1 MSSILDTYAR
11 KNISFKKGEGSFLYT
26 ENGDK
31 YLDWVAGIATN
42 ILGHCHP
49 HVVKAIQDQS
59 KKLIH
64 VSNAFIIKEAE
75 SLAKRLT
82 DNTFADK
89 VFFCNSGTES
99 VEGSIK
105 IVRKYFHTIGKPK
118 KNRII
123 SFSGAFHGRTLAA
136 LFLANN
142 KSHTEG
148 FGPKVEG
155 FDQVPFG
162 DHEALKKA
170 INKNTAAIICEP
182 IQGEGGVKVVPDYC
196 LKGLREICDE
206 HEILLVFDCVQTVF
220 RTGTLLGFENSGI
233 SPHICCVAKGL
244 GNGLPIGAILLTK
257 EVSKGMLH
265 GSHGSTFGNNPLV
278 CAAAHAVFDIILAK
292 GFFEEIEVKGEYF
305 DKELKKLKNSF
316 PKIIEEV
323 RGINF
328 IKGLKLKV
336 DNNDFMSKLMKYK
349 LLVVK
354 ASENCIRLFPS
365 LLSTTK
371 ELDMGL
377 KIIKKVCEE
386 YKKS

>member
-11 KNISFKKGEGSFLYT
+11 KPISFTKGKGSYLYT
-26 ENGDK
+26 EKGDK
-31 YLDWVAGIATN
+31 YVDWVAGISAN

-89 VFFCNSGTES
+89 VFFCNSGAES

-105 IVRKYFHTIGKPK
+105 IVRKYFHKIGKPE

-148 FGPKVEG
+148 FGPKVDG
-155 FDQVPFG
+155 FDQVAFA
-162 DHEALKKA
+162 DHEGLKKA
-170 INKNTAAIICEP
+170 INKNTAAIIAEP
-182 IQGEGGVKVVPDYC
+182 LQGEGGVKILPDYC
-196 LKGLREICDE
+196 LKGLREICDKNR
-206 HEILLVFDCVQTVF
+206 ILLVLDCVQTSF
-220 RTGTLLGFENSGI
+220 RTGTLLGFEYSDI
-233 SPHICCVAKGL
+233 SPDICCVAKGF
-244 GNGLPIGAILLTK
+244 GNGFPIGAILLTN
-257 EVSKGMLH
+257 EVSKGMSQ
-265 GSHGSTFGNNPLV
+265 GSHGSTFGNNLLA
-278 CAAAHAVFDIILAK
+278 CAAAHAVLDIVLAK
-292 GFFEEIEVKGEYF
+292 GFFEEVKTKGEYF
-305 DKELKKLKNSF
+305 DKELKKLKSSF

-336 DNNDFMSKLMKYK
+336 DNNNFMSKLMERK

-365 LLSTTK
+365 LLSTTE

-377 KIIKKVCEE
+377 EIVKKVCEE
-386 YKKS
+386 YRD

>member
-11 KNISFKKGEGSFLYT
+11 KPISFIRGEGSFLFT
-26 ENGDK
+26 EKEEK
-31 YLDWVAGIATN
+31 YLDWIAGIATN

-49 HVVKAIQDQS
+49 HMVKAIQDQS

-64 VSNAFIIKEAE
+64 VSNAVIINEAE
-75 SLAKRLT
+75 SLAKRIT

-89 VFFCNSGTES
+89 VFFCSSGTES
-99 VEGSIK
+99 IEGAIK
-105 IVRKYFHTIGKPK
+105 IVRRYFHTIGKPE
-118 KNRII
+118 KNKIL
-123 SFSGAFHGRTLAA
+123 SMSGAFHGRTIAA

-148 FGPKVEG
+148 FGPSPEG
-155 FDQVPFG
+155 FGQVPFG

-206 HEILLVFDCVQTVF
+206 HGILLILDCVQTSF

-233 SPHICCVAKGL
+233 SPDLCCVAKGF
-244 GNGLPIGAILLTK
+244 GNGFPIGAILLTN
-257 EVSKGMLH
+257 EVAKGMTH
-265 GSHGSTFGNNPLV
+265 GSHGSTFGNNLLA
-278 CAAAHAVFDIILAK
+278 CAAAHAVLDVVLAK
-292 GFFEEIEVKGEYF
+292 GFFKEVKTKGEYF
-305 DKELKKLKNSF
+305 DKELKKLKDSF
-316 PKIIEEV
+316 PNIIEEV

-336 DNNDFMSKLMKYK
+336 DTNDFMSKLMKNK

-354 ASENCIRLFPS
+354 AAENCIRLFPS
-365 LLSTTK
+365 LLSTTD
-371 ELDMGL
+371 ELDMGI
-377 KIIKKVCEE
+377 KIIKKTCEE
-386 YKKS
+386 IS

>member
-1 MSSILDTYAR
+1 MSSVLDTYAR
-11 KNISFKKGEGSFLYT
+11 KPISFNRGKGSYLYA
-26 ENGDK
+26 ENGEK

-42 ILGHCHP
+42 ILGHCHS

-89 VFFCNSGTES
+89 VFFCNSGAES
-99 VEGSIK
+99 VEGAIK
-105 IVRKYFHTIGKPK
+105 IVRKYFHTIGKLE

-123 SFSGAFHGRTLAA
+123 AMSGAFHGRTLAA

-148 FGPKVEG
+148 FGPKVDG
-155 FDQVPFG
+155 FDQVAFG

-170 INKNTAAIICEP
+170 INKNTAAIIAEP
-182 IQGEGGVKVVPDYC
+182 IQGEGGIKTLPDYC

-206 HEILLVFDCVQTVF
+206 YGILLVFDCVQTSF

-233 SPHICCVAKGL
+233 SADLCCVAKGF
-244 GNGLPIGAILLTK
+244 GNGFPIGAILLTN
-257 EVSKGMLH
+257 EVAKVMKH
-265 GSHGSTFGNNPLV
+265 GSHGSTFGNNLLA
-278 CAAAHAVFDIILAK
+278 CAAVHAVLDIVLAK
-292 GFFEEIEVKGEYF
+292 GFFEEVKTKGEYF
-305 DKELKKLKNSF
+305 DKELKKLKDEF

-336 DNNDFMSKLMKYK
+336 DNNDFMSKLMKHK

-365 LLSTTK
+365 LLSTTD
-371 ELDMGL
+371 ELDIGI
-377 KIIKKVCEE
+377 KIIKKTCEE
-386 YKKS
+386 MN

>member
-11 KNISFKKGEGSFLYT
+11 KPISFIRGEGSFLYT
-26 ENGDK
+26 EKEEK
-31 YLDWVAGIATN
+31 YLDWIAGIATN

-59 KKLIH
+59 NKLIH
-64 VSNAFIIKEAE
+64 VSNAVIIKEAE
-75 SLAKRLT
+75 SLAKRIT

-89 VFFCNSGTES
+89 VFFCNSGAES
-99 VEGSIK
+99 VEGAIK
-105 IVRKYFHTIGKPK
+105 IVRRYFHTIGKPE
-118 KNRII
+118 KNRLV

-148 FGPKVEG
+148 FGPKVDG

-182 IQGEGGVKVVPDYC
+182 VQGEGGVKVVPDYC

-206 HEILLVFDCVQTVF
+206 HVVLLVFDSIQVSF
-220 RTGTLLGFENSGI
+220 RAGTLLGFENSGI
-233 SPHICCVAKGL
+233 SPDICCVAKGF
-244 GNGLPIGAILLTK
+244 GNGFPIGAILLTN
-257 EVSKGMLH
+257 EVAKGMTH
-265 GSHGSTFGNNPLV
+265 GSHGSTFGNNLLA
-278 CAAAHAVFDIILAK
+278 CAAAHAVLDIVLAT
-292 GFFEEIEVKGEYF
+292 GFFEEVKTKGKYF
-305 DKELKKLKNSF
+305 DNELKKLKDSF
-316 PKIIEEV
+316 PNIIEEV

-336 DNNDFMSKLMKYK
+336 DIGDFMSKLMKNK

-354 ASENCIRLFPS
+354 AAENCIRLFPS
-365 LLSTTK
+365 LLSTTD
-371 ELDMGL
+371 ELDMGI
-377 KIIKKVCEE
+377 KIIKKTCEE
-386 YKKS
+386 MS

>member
-1 MSSILDTYAR
+1 MSSVLDTYAR
-11 KNISFKKGEGSFLYT
+11 KPISFARGEGSYLYT
-26 ENGDK
+26 EKGDK
-31 YLDWVAGIATN
+31 YLDWIAGIATN

-59 KKLIH
+59 KKLIP
-64 VSNAFIIKEAE
+64 VSNAIIIKEAE
-75 SLAKRLT
+75 SLAKRIT

-89 VFFCNSGTES
+89 VFFSNSGTES
-99 VEGSIK
+99 VEGAIK
-105 IVRKYFHTIGKPK
+105 IVRRYFHTIGRPE

-123 SFSGAFHGRTLAA
+123 SFSGAFHGRSLAA

-148 FGPKVEG
+148 FGPAPEG

-162 DHEALKKA
+162 DHEVLKKA

-206 HEILLVFDCVQTVF
+206 HGILLIFDSIQVSF

-233 SPHICCVAKGL
+233 SPDLCCVAKGF
-244 GNGLPIGAILLTK
+244 GNGFPIGAILLTN
-257 EVSKGMLH
+257 EVAKGMTH
-265 GSHGSTFGNNPLV
+265 GSHGTTFGNNLLA
-278 CAAAHAVFDIILAK
+278 CAAGHALLDVVLAK
-292 GFFEEIEVKGEYF
+292 GFFEEVKTKGEYF
-305 DKELKKLKNSF
+305 DKELKKLKDSF
-316 PKIIEEV
+316 PNIIEEV

-328 IKGLKLKV
+328 IKGLKLKTESTK
-336 DNNDFMSKLMKYK
+336 FMSKLMKHK
-349 LLVVK
+349 LLTVK
-354 ASENCIRLFPS
+354 ASENCIRLFPP
-365 LLSTTK
+365 LISTKK

-377 KIIKKVCEE
+377 KIIQKVCQE
-386 YKKS
+386 YKN

>member
-11 KNISFKKGEGSFLYT
+11 KPISFTKGKGSYLYT
-26 ENGDK
+26 EKGDK
-31 YLDWVAGIATN
+31 YVDWVAGISAN
-42 ILGHCHP
+42 ILGHCHL

-89 VFFCNSGTES
+89 VFFCNSGAES

-105 IVRKYFHTIGKPK
+105 IVRKYFHTIGKPE

-123 SFSGAFHGRTLAA
+123 SMSGAFHGRTLAA

-148 FGPKVEG
+148 FGPKVDG
-155 FDQVPFG
+155 FDQVAFG

-182 IQGEGGVKVVPDYC
+182 IQGEGGVRVVPDYC

-206 HEILLVFDCVQTVF
+206 HGILLIFDSVQTSF

-233 SPHICCVAKGL
+233 SPDICCVAKGF
-244 GNGLPIGAILLTK
+244 GNGFPIGAILLTN
-257 EVSKGMLH
+257 EVAKGMTH
-265 GSHGSTFGNNPLV
+265 GSHGSTFGNNLLA
-278 CAAAHAVFDIILAK
+278 CAAAHAVLDVVLAK
-292 GFFEEIEVKGEYF
+292 GFFEEVKVKGEYF
-305 DKELKKLKNSF
+305 DKELKKLKDSF
-316 PKIIEEV
+316 PNIIEEV

-336 DNNDFMSKLMKYK
+336 DISDFMSKLMKNK

-354 ASENCIRLFPS
+354 AAENCIRLFPS
-365 LLSTTK
+365 LLSTTD
-371 ELDMGL
+371 ELDIGI
-377 KIIKKVCEE
+377 KIIKKTCEE
-386 YKKS
+386 MN

>member
-49 HVVKAIQDQS
+49 HVVKTIQDQS

-89 VFFCNSGTES
+89 VFFCNSGAES

-105 IVRKYFHTIGKPK
+105 IVRKYFHTIGKPE

-244 GNGLPIGAILLTK
+244 GNGLPIGAILLT
-257 EVSKGMLH
+257 EEASKGMSH

-323 RGINF
+323 RGISF

>member
-11 KNISFKKGEGSFLYT
+11 KPISFIRGEGSFLFT
-26 ENGDK
+26 EKEEK
-31 YLDWVAGIATN
+31 YLDWIAGIATN

-49 HVVKAIQDQS
+49 HMVKAIQDQS

-64 VSNAFIIKEAE
+64 VSNAVIINEAE
-75 SLAKRLT
+75 SLAKRIT

-89 VFFCNSGTES
+89 VFFCSSGTES
-99 VEGSIK
+99 IEGAIK
-105 IVRKYFHTIGKPK
+105 IVRRYFHAIGKPE
-118 KNRII
+118 KNKIL
-123 SFSGAFHGRTLAA
+123 SMSGAFHGRTIAA

-148 FGPKVEG
+148 FGPSPEG
-155 FDQVPFG
+155 FGQVPFG

-206 HEILLVFDCVQTVF
+206 HGILLILDCVQTSF

-233 SPHICCVAKGL
+233 SPDLCCVAKGF
-244 GNGLPIGAILLTK
+244 GNGFPIGAILLTN
-257 EVSKGMLH
+257 EVAKGMTH
-265 GSHGSTFGNNPLV
+265 GSHGSTFGNNLLA
-278 CAAAHAVFDIILAK
+278 CAAAHAVLDVVLAK
-292 GFFEEIEVKGEYF
+292 GFFKEVKTKGEYF
-305 DKELKKLKNSF
+305 DKELKKLKDSF
-316 PKIIEEV
+316 PNIIEEV

-336 DNNDFMSKLMKYK
+336 DTNDFMSKLMKNK

-354 ASENCIRLFPS
+354 AAENCIRLFPS
-365 LLSTTK
+365 LLSTTD
-371 ELDMGL
+371 ELDIGI
-377 KIIKKVCEE
+377 KIIKKTCEE
-386 YKKS
+386 IS

>member
-82 DNTFADK
+82 ENTFADK

-105 IVRKYFHTIGKPK
+105 IVRKYFHTIGKPE

-162 DHEALKKA
+162 DHEVLKKA

-244 GNGLPIGAILLTK
+244 GNGLPIGAILLTE
-257 EVSKGMLH
+257 EVSKGMSH

-278 CAAAHAVFDIILAK
+278 CAAAHAVLDIILAK

-316 PKIIEEV
+316 PKIIDEV
-323 RGINF
+323 RGVNF
-328 IKGLKLKV
+328 IKGFKLKV
-336 DNNDFMSKLMKYK
+336 DNIDFMSKLMNHK
-349 LLVVK
+349 LLTIK

-365 LLSTTK
+365 LLS
-371 ELDMGL
+371 
-377 KIIKKVCEE
+377 
-386 YKKS
+386 YY

>member
-1 MSSILDTYAR
+1 MSSVLGTYAR
-11 KNISFKKGEGSFLYT
+11 KAISFTKGEGSFLYT
-26 ENGDK
+26 EKGDK
-31 YLDWVAGIATN
+31 YLDWIAGIATN

-49 HVVKAIQDQS
+49 HVSKAIQDQS

-64 VSNAFIIKEAE
+64 VSNAVIIKEAE
-75 SLAKRLT
+75 SLAKRIT

-89 VFFCNSGTES
+89 VFFCNSGAES
-99 VEGSIK
+99 VEGAIK
-105 IVRKYFHTIGKPK
+105 IVRRYFHTIGKPE
-118 KNRII
+118 KNRLV

-148 FGPKVEG
+148 FGPKVDG

-170 INKNTAAIICEP
+170 INKNTAAIICEAP
-182 IQGEGGVKVVPDYC
+182 LQGEGGIRLVPDYC

-206 HEILLVFDCVQTVF
+206 NRILLIFDSVQNSF

-233 SPHICCVAKGL
+233 SPDICCVAKGF
-244 GNGLPIGAILLTK
+244 GNGFPIGAILLTN
-257 EVSKGMLH
+257 EVAKGMTH
-265 GSHGSTFGNNPLV
+265 GSHGSTFGNNLLA
-278 CAAAHAVFDIILAK
+278 CAAAHAVLDIVLAT
-292 GFFEEIEVKGEYF
+292 GFFEEVKTKGKYF
-305 DKELKKLKNSF
+305 DNELKKLKDSF
-316 PKIIEEV
+316 PNIIEEV

-336 DNNDFMSKLMKYK
+336 DISDFMSKLMKNK

-377 KIIKKVCEE
+377 QIIKKVCEE
-386 YKKS
+386 YKS

>member
-11 KNISFKKGEGSFLYT
+11 KPISFTKGKGSYLYT
-26 ENGDK
+26 EKGDK
-31 YLDWVAGIATN
+31 YVDWVAGISAN
-42 ILGHCHP
+42 ILGHCHL

-89 VFFCNSGTES
+89 VFFCNSGAES

-105 IVRKYFHTIGKPK
+105 IVRKYFHTIGKPG

-123 SFSGAFHGRTLAA
+123 SMSGAFHGRTLAA

-148 FGPKVEG
+148 FGPKVDG
-155 FDQVPFG
+155 FDQVAFG

-182 IQGEGGVKVVPDYC
+182 IQGEGGVRVVPDYC

-206 HEILLVFDCVQTVF
+206 HGILLIFDSVQTSF

-233 SPHICCVAKGL
+233 SPDICCVAKGF
-244 GNGLPIGAILLTK
+244 GNGFPIGAILLTN
-257 EVSKGMLH
+257 EVAKGMTH
-265 GSHGSTFGNNPLV
+265 GSHGSTFGNNLLA
-278 CAAAHAVFDIILAK
+278 CAAAHAVLTW
-292 GFFEEIEVKGEYF
+292 Y
-305 DKELKKLKNSF
+305 
-316 PKIIEEV
+316 
-323 RGINF
+323 
-328 IKGLKLKV
+328 
-336 DNNDFMSKLMKYK
+336 
-349 LLVVK
+349 
-354 ASENCIRLFPS
+354 
-365 LLSTTK
+365 
-371 ELDMGL
+371 
-377 KIIKKVCEE
+377 
-386 YKKS
+386 

>member
-11 KNISFKKGEGSFLYT
+11 KPISFIRGEGSFLYK
-26 ENGDK
+26 EKEEK

-59 KKLIH
+59 KKLVH

-89 VFFCNSGTES
+89 IFFCNSGAES
-99 VEGSIK
+99 IEGSIK
-105 IVRKYFHTIGKPK
+105 IVRKYFHSIGKPE
-118 KNRII
+118 KNRILGM
-123 SFSGAFHGRTLAA
+123 SGAFHGRTLAA
-136 LFLANN
+136 LFLGNN

-155 FDQVPFG
+155 FDQVVFG

-182 IQGEGGVKVVPDYC
+182 VQGEGGIKVVPDYC

-206 HEILLVFDCVQTVF
+206 HGILLILDCVQTSF

-233 SPHICCVAKGL
+233 SPDLCCIAKGF
-244 GNGLPIGAILLTK
+244 GNGFPIGAILLTN
-257 EVSKGMLH
+257 EVAKGMTH
-265 GSHGSTFGNNPLV
+265 GSHGSTFGNNLLA
-278 CAAAHAVFDIILAK
+278 CAAAHAVLDVVLEK
-292 GFFEEIEVKGEYF
+292 SFFENVKSKGKYF
-305 DKELKKLKNSF
+305 DKELKKLKDNF
-316 PKIIEEV
+316 PNIIEEV

-336 DNNDFMSKLMKYK
+336 DVSNFMSKLMDNK

-354 ASENCIRLFPS
+354 AAENCIRLFPS
-365 LLSTTK
+365 LLSTTE
-371 ELDMGL
+371 ELDMGI
-377 KIIKKVCEE
+377 KIIEKTCKEI
-386 YKKS
+386 S

>member
-11 KNISFKKGEGSFLYT
+11 KPISFIRGEGSFLYT
-26 ENGDK
+26 EK
-31 YLDWVAGIATN
+31 EEKFLDWIAGIATN

-49 HVVKAIQDQS
+49 GVVQAIQDQS

-64 VSNAFIIKEAE
+64 VSNAVIIKEAE
-75 SLAKRLT
+75 SLAKRIT

-89 VFFCNSGTES
+89 VFFANSGTES
-99 VEGSIK
+99 VEGAIK
-105 IVRKYFHTIGKPK
+105 IVRRYFHTIGKPE
-118 KNRII
+118 KNRIVG
-123 SFSGAFHGRTLAA
+123 FSGAFHGRSLAA

-148 FGPKVEG
+148 FGPAPEG

-162 DHEALKKA
+162 DHEALKKK

-182 IQGEGGVKVVPDYC
+182 IQGEGGVRVVPDYC

-206 HEILLVFDCVQTVF
+206 HGILLILDCIQTSF

-233 SPHICCVAKGL
+233 SPDLCCVAKGF
-244 GNGLPIGAILLTK
+244 GNGFPVGAILLTN
-257 EVSKGMLH
+257 EAAKGMTH
-265 GSHGSTFGNNPLV
+265 GSHGTTFGNNLLA
-278 CAAAHAVFDIILAK
+278 CAAVQATLNVVLAK
-292 GFFEEIEVKGEYF
+292 GFFEEVKTKGEYF
-305 DKELKKLKNSF
+305 DKELKKLKDSF
-316 PKIIEEV
+316 PNIIEEV

-336 DNNDFMSKLMKYK
+336 DINDFMSKLMKNK

-354 ASENCIRLFPS
+354 AAENCIRLFPS
-365 LLSTTK
+365 LLSTK
-371 ELDMGL
+371 DELDMGV
-377 KIIKKVCEE
+377 KIIKKTCGEM
-386 YKKS
+386 S

>member
-31 YLDWVAGIATN
+31 HLDWVAGIATN

-64 VSNAFIIKEAE
+64 VSNAFIIQEAE
-75 SLAKRLT
+75 FLAKRLT

-105 IVRKYFHTIGKPK
+105 IVRKYFHTIGKPE

-123 SFSGAFHGRTLAA
+123 SFSGGFHGRTLAS

-170 INKNTAAIICEP
+170 INKNTAAIIAEP
-182 IQGEGGVKVVPDYC
+182 IQGEGGIKMIPDYC

-206 HEILLVFDCVQTVF
+206 HGILLIFDCVQTSF
-220 RTGTLLGFENSGI
+220 RKGTLLGFENSGI
-233 SPHICCVAKGL
+233 SPDICCVAKGF
-244 GNGLPIGAILLTK
+244 GNGFPVGAILLTN
-257 EVSKGMLH
+257 EASKGMVH
-265 GSHGSTFGNNPLV
+265 GSHGSTFGNNLLA
-278 CAAAHAVFDIILAK
+278 CAAVNAVLDVVLAK
-292 GFFEEIEVKGEYF
+292 GFFEGVKVKGEYF
-305 DKELKKLKNSF
+305 DKELKKLKDSF

-323 RGINF
+323 RGISF

-336 DNNDFMSKLMKYK
+336 DNNEFMSKLMKHK

-354 ASENCIRLFPS
+354 ASEECIRLFPS
-365 LLSTTK
+365 LLSTTE

-377 KIIKKVCEE
+377 EIIKKTCEE
-386 YKKS
+386 YKS

>member
-105 IVRKYFHTIGKPK
+105 IVRKYFHTIGKPE

-123 SFSGAFHGRTLAA
+123 SFSGAFHGRTLSA

-162 DHEALKKA
+162 DHEVLKKA

-206 HEILLVFDCVQTVF
+206 HEILLVFDCVQD
-220 RTGTLLGFENSGI
+220 
-233 SPHICCVAKGL
+233 ICCVAKGL

-257 EVSKGMLH
+257 EASKGMSH

-278 CAAAHAVFDIILAK
+278 CAASHAVLDIVLAK
-292 GFFEEIEVKGEYF
+292 GFFEEIEVRGEYF
-305 DKELKKLKNSF
+305 DKALKKLKNNF
-316 PKIIEEV
+316 PKIIKEV

-336 DNNDFMSKLMKYK
+336 DNIDFMSKLMNHK
-349 LLVVK
+349 LLTVK

-386 YKKS
+386 YKS